1 MALFAM
7 FEYLI
12 YPLIGFVGTLGTRSR
27 MALYGMRYHLYVQ
40 GSKLGADGIIDK
52 RRVCNM
58 NIEKGS
64 KKDETNSCEKRS
76 S

>member
-27 MALYGMRYHLYVQ
+27 DGTLRDAGTTCMFKEVSLALTV
-40 GSKLGADGIIDK
+40 
-52 RRVCNM
+52 
-58 NIEKGS
+58 
-64 KKDETNSCEKRS
+64 
-76 S
+76 